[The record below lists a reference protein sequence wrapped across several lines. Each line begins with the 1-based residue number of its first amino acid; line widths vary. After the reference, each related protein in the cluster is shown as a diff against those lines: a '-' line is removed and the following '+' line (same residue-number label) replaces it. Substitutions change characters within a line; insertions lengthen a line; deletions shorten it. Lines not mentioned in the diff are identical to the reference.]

1 LPGTGIQL
9 KIFNFP
15 FLNVI
20 LIMKKILLII
30 LIFLAL
36 CISSV
41 YIFVPKKLVVSS
53 VSSFH
58 ANREGVSRF
67 LANDSN
73 WKKWWPGTVT
83 KTNDNLLSFTLDD
96 YDFQVREVLY
106 DAIRLRLIKN
116 GDSSAGLVRLIP
128 FTKDSMGIELSSQL
142 DARPDP
148 FSRISAYLRGK
159 RIEKAFN
166 DIILSLSKYAGEV
179 KNIYGIDIKNEKVQY
194 QNLVSTKQ
202 SFSHYPTTDDVY
214 AIVARLRNYIDQSG
228 AKELFSPMLNIKKT
242 DSTTYTA
249 QVGLPVDRVLP
260 PKDAMTSKWMMK
272 GGNILTG
279 EVTGGQEQ
287 IEQAQKQMELYI
299 SDYQRSI
306 IAIPFQ
312 MLITDRTKEPDSTK
326 WVTRIYYPVV

>member
-1 LPGTGIQL
+1 
-9 KIFNFP
+9 
-15 FLNVI
+15 
-20 LIMKKILLII
+20 MKKILLLI

-36 CISSV
+36 CIASV
-41 YIFVPKKLVVSS
+41 YVFVPKKLVVSS

-83 KTNDNLLSFTLDD
+83 KTADNLLYFTLDD
-96 YDFQVREVLY
+96 CDFQVREVLY
-106 DAIRLRLIKN
+106 NAIRLRLIKN
-116 GDSSAGLVRLIP
+116 GDSSAGFVRLIP

-159 RIEKAFN
+159 RIEKAFD
-166 DIILSLSKYAGEV
+166 DIVLSLSKYASDI
-179 KNIYGIDIKNEKVQY
+179 KNVYGINIKNEKVQY

-202 SFSHYPTTDDVY
+202 SFSHYPTTADVY
-214 AIVARLRNYIDQSG
+214 AIISRLRNYINQSG

-242 DSTTYTA
+242 DSTTYSA
-249 QVGLPVDRVLP
+249 QVGLPVDRMLP
-260 PKDAMTSKWMMK
+260 QKDDITSKWMMK

-279 EVTGGQEQ
+279 EVTGGQKQ
-287 IEQAQKQMELYI
+287 IEQAEKQMELYI

-312 MLITDRTKEPDSTK
+312 MLITDRTKELDSTR
-326 WVTRIYYPVV
+326 WITRIYYPVV

>member
-1 LPGTGIQL
+1 
-9 KIFNFP
+9 
-15 FLNVI
+15 
-20 LIMKKILLII
+20 MKKILLII

-36 CISSV
+36 CIVSV
-41 YIFVPKKLVVSS
+41 YIFVPKKLTVSS

-67 LANDSN
+67 LAKDSN
-73 WKKWWPGTVT
+73 WNKWWPGTVT
-83 KTNDNLLSFTLDD
+83 KTSDNLFYFTLDD

-148 FSRISAYLRGK
+148 FSKLMTYFRAK
-159 RIEKAFN
+159 RIKKTFD
-166 DIILSLSKYAGEV
+166 DIVSSLSKYASNI
-179 KNIYGIDIKNEKVQY
+179 KNVYGIDIRKEKVQY
-194 QNLVSTKQ
+194 QSLVSAKQ
-202 SFSHYPTTDDVY
+202 SFPHYPTTEDIY
-214 AIVARLRNYIDQSG
+214 TMIARLRNYINHSG
-228 AKELFSPMLNIKKT
+228 AKELFSPMLNIAKT
-242 DSTTYTA
+242 DSITYSA

-260 PKDAMTSKWMMK
+260 QKDDISSKWMMK